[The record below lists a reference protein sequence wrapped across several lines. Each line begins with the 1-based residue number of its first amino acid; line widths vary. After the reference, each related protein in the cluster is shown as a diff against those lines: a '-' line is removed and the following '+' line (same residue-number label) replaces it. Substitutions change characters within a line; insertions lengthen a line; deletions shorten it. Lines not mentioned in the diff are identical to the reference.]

1 MWMPAMT
8 NIDHITLPNVPTLMS
23 EAHEHCIL
31 PLVNMSD
38 LHKDEPIIYA
48 EGSGSTL
55 SDIHGKLYLDM
66 MSAGS
71 RASSLGYGNEEIAQA
86 MYEQARRAHYVG
98 TTSALTAPMVN
109 LATKVASLAPG
120 RLSKMMFVSGG
131 SEAVETALKLAKQ
144 YQQYS
149 GRKPR
154 AYKAI
159 SRWNAYHGATMGAL
173 SVTDWLGVRE
183 VFDPRVPGHSFVAS
197 PSCYR
202 NPYGIE
208 SEEEY
213 AELCAKHLERQ
224 IQFEGPDLVAAF
236 IGEPIMQANGT
247 QIPPKAY
254 WQRVREICTKY
265 DVMMIV
271 DEVITGFGR
280 CGYWFV
286 SEYFGIEPDIMTMAK
301 AITAGYAPM
310 GAVITRTEIADAIP
324 MFRHVHTFS
333 GHAVSCAA
341 ANAVIAINER
351 EGLIPRALDNGTYFL
366 AALKDALAD
375 SPIVGQVRGIGHW
388 HAVDFTV
395 DKTTRAPFPD
405 ETVREVVR
413 RMRDMGV
420 IAGYMGSAMEMAP
433 PLIITR
439 EELDRTVKVCA
450 QAIWETARSKGLA

>member
-1 MWMPAMT
+1 MT
-8 NIDHITLPNVPTLMS
+8 SIDQITLPNLPTLMS
-23 EAHEHCIL
+23 EAHAHCIL

-38 LHKDEPIIYA
+38 LQRDEPVIYA
-48 EGSGSTL
+48 EGSGSSLT
-55 SDIHGKLYLDM
+55 DIYGKKYLDM

-71 RASSLGYGNEEIAQA
+71 RASSLGYGNEEIARA
-86 MYEQARRAHYVG
+86 MYEQAVRAHYVG

-144 YQQYS
+144 YQQHS

-173 SVTDWLGVRE
+173 SVTDWLSVRD
-183 VFDPRVPGHSFVAS
+183 VFDPRVPGHSFVAN

-202 NPYGIE
+202 NPYGME

-236 IGEPIMQANGT
+236 IGEPIMQANGA
-247 QIPPKAY
+247 QIPPKSY

-265 DVMMIV
+265 DVMMIM

-286 SEYFGIEPDIMTMAK
+286 SEYFGVEPDIMTMAK

-310 GAVITRTEIADAIP
+310 GAVITRPDIADAIP

-341 ANAVIAINER
+341 ANTVIAINER
-351 EGLIPRALDNGTYFL
+351 EGLIPRARENGAYFL
-366 AALKDALAD
+366 AALQDALVD

-388 HAVDFTV
+388 HAVDFTS
-395 DKTTRAPFPD
+395 DKTTRAPFAD
-405 ETVREVVR
+405 ETVRDVVR

-420 IAGYMGSAMEMAP
+420 IAGYMGSALEMAP

-439 EELDRTVKVCA
+439 DELDHAVKVCA